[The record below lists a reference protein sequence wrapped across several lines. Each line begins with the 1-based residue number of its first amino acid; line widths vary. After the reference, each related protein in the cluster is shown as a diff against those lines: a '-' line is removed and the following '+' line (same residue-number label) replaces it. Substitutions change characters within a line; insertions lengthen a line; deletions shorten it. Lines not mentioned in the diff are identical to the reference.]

1 VPPTDAPA
9 ASAKGPKK
17 PAERLAD
24 GGGIRGEG
32 NLPFF
37 LRVVP
42 QDENDKKS
50 SFCMKLEKNK
60 VELTK
65 LMKDLE
71 IECFVAELSKI
82 NEDEI
87 INIKRY

>member
-1 VPPTDAPA
+1 MEIYTYWQQL
-9 ASAKGPKK
+9 SGNNTTHFIQNSKIKGIDKLKK
-17 PAERLAD
+17 A
-24 GGGIRGEG
+24 III
-32 NLPFF
+32 F
-37 LRVVP
+37 
-42 QDENDKKS
+42 ENDKKS